1 MQTHD
6 EIEEFAGQR
15 ILAMDPRSEKPS
27 RACPACASSKARKIG
42 TKNELE
48 IVSCMQC
55 RSIYCP
61 YSPWYDSEMYYGDY
75 YTHHGID
82 EPPLVAKRLTEITA
96 DFSRYRQ
103 TNRLLDVGCG
113 AGSLLQAAR
122 DNGWDAQGIDVS
134 VSAVSHSRNLG
145 FEVFHGELNEAQLA
159 KAQFDV
165 ITAVEILEHLFDPA
179 TVVNEIHRLLRPGG
193 LFWLTTPNCRSL
205 SARVMGLG
213 WRVVSPPEHL
223 QLFSIEGLRML
234 LLRTGFTEVQLK
246 TSGGNPIELCRA
258 LKKRERDIQTPQENF
273 DSVARNYR
281 LNEAMTKS
289 NTRRALK
296 NAVNGLLNLSR
307 LGDSLKAFAIR

>member
-27 RACPACASSKARKIG
+27 RVCPACSSSKARKVG

-55 RSIYCP
+55 QSLYCP
-61 YSPWYDSEMYYGDY
+61 YSPWYNSEMYYGDY

-82 EPPLVAKRLTEITA
+82 EPPLVARRLSEITA

-122 DNGWDAQGIDVS
+122 DNGWEAQGIDVS
-134 VSAVSHSRNLG
+134 ASAVSHTRNLG

-159 KAQFDV
+159 KGQFDV

-179 TVVNEIHRLLRPGG
+179 KVVNEIHRLLRPGG

-205 SARVMGLG
+205 AARLMGLG

-223 QLFSIEGLRML
+223 QLFSVEGLRTL
-234 LLRTGFTEVQLK
+234 LLRAGFTEVQLK
-246 TSGGNPIELCRA
+246 TSGGNPIDLCRA
-258 LKKRERDIQTPQENF
+258 LKKREKDIQTPQENF

-289 NTRRALK
+289 NARRALK
-296 NAVNGLLNLSR
+296 NAVNRLLNLSR

>member
-6 EIEEFAGQR
+6 GMDKFAGQR
-15 ILAMDPRSEKPS
+15 MLAMDPRSEKPL
-27 RACPACASSKARKIG
+27 RVCPACSSSKARKVG

-48 IVSCMQC
+48 IVSCLQC
-55 RSIYCP
+55 HSLYCP
-61 YSPWYDSEMYYGDY
+61 YSPWYNSEMYYGDY

-82 EPPLVAKRLTEITA
+82 EPPLVARRLTEITA

-134 VSAVSHSRNLG
+134 ASAVSHSRNLG

-159 KAQFDV
+159 KGQFDV
-165 ITAVEILEHLFDPA
+165 ITAVEILEHLFDPSL
-179 TVVNEIHRLLRPGG
+179 VVKEIHRLLRPGG

-205 SARVMGLG
+205 AARLIGLR

-223 QLFSIEGLRML
+223 QLFS
-234 LLRTGFTEVQLK
+234 
-246 TSGGNPIELCRA
+246 
-258 LKKRERDIQTPQENF
+258 
-273 DSVARNYR
+273 
-281 LNEAMTKS
+281 
-289 NTRRALK
+289 
-296 NAVNGLLNLSR
+296 
-307 LGDSLKAFAIR
+307 

>member
-27 RACPACASSKARKIG
+27 RVCPACSSSKARKVG

-48 IVSCMQC
+48 IVSCLQC
-55 RSIYCP
+55 RSLYCP
-61 YSPWYDSEMYYGDY
+61 YSPWYNSEMYYGDY

-82 EPPLVAKRLTEITA
+82 EPPLVARRLTEITA

-134 VSAVSHSRNLG
+134 ASAVSHSRNLG
-145 FEVFHGELNEAQLA
+145 FEVFHGELKEAQLA
-159 KAQFDV
+159 KGQFDV

-179 TVVNEIHRLLRPGG
+179 MVVNEIHRLLRPGG

-205 SARVMGLG
+205 AARLMGLG

-223 QLFSIEGLRML
+223 QLFSVEGLRTL
-234 LLRTGFTEVQLK
+234 LLRAGFSEVQLK
-246 TSGGNPIELCRA
+246 TSGGNPIELCQA
-258 LKKRERDIQTPQENF
+258 LKKREKDIQTPQENF

-296 NAVNGLLNLSR
+296 NAVNGLLNISR

>member
-6 EIEEFAGQR
+6 EIEKFAGQR

-27 RACPACASSKARKIG
+27 RACPGCSSSKARKLG

-48 IVSCMQC
+48 IVSCIQC
-55 RSIYCP
+55 RTLYCP
-61 YSPWYDSEMYYGDY
+61 YSPWYNSEMYYGDY

-82 EPPLVAKRLTEITA
+82 EPPLVARRLTEITA
-96 DFSRYRQ
+96 AFSRYRQ

-122 DNGWDAQGIDVS
+122 AHGWDAQGIDVS
-134 VSAVSHSRNLG
+134 ASAVSHVRKLG
-145 FEVFHGELNEAQLA
+145 FEVFHGELGDARLA
-159 KAQFDV
+159 NGQFDV
-165 ITAVEILEHLFDPA
+165 ITAVEILEHLFDPVA
-179 TVVNEIHRLLRPGG
+179 AVNEIHRLLRPGG

-205 SARVMGLG
+205 AARLMGLG

-223 QLFSIEGLRML
+223 QLFSVAGLRTL
-234 LLRTGFTEVQLK
+234 LFRAGFTEVQLK
-246 TSGGNPIELCRA
+246 TSGGNPLDLCRS
-258 LKKRERDIQTPQENF
+258 LKKQDKAVQTPQENF

-296 NAVNGLLNLSR
+296 RAANGLLNLSR

>member
-27 RACPACASSKARKIG
+27 RVCPACSSSKARKVG

-55 RSIYCP
+55 RSLYCP
-61 YSPWYDSEMYYGDY
+61 YSPWYNSEMYYGDY

-82 EPPLVAKRLTEITA
+82 EPPLVARRLTEITA

-145 FEVFHGELNEAQLA
+145 FEVFHGELKEAQLA
-159 KAQFDV
+159 KGQFDV
-165 ITAVEILEHLFDPA
+165 ITAVEILEHLSDPA

-205 SARVMGLG
+205 AARLMGLG

-223 QLFSIEGLRML
+223 QLFSVEGLQTL
-234 LLRTGFTEVQLK
+234 LLRAGFTEVQLK
-246 TSGGNPIELCRA
+246 TSGGNPIDLCRA
-258 LKKRERDIQTPQENF
+258 LKKREKDIQTPQENF

-296 NAVNGLLNLSR
+296 NAVNGLLNVSR

>member
-27 RACPACASSKARKIG
+27 RVCPACSSSKARKVG

-55 RSIYCP
+55 QSLYCP
-61 YSPWYDSEMYYGDY
+61 YSPWYNSEMYYGDY

-82 EPPLVAKRLTEITA
+82 EPPLVARRLSEITA

-122 DNGWDAQGIDVS
+122 DNGWEAQGIDVS
-134 VSAVSHSRNLG
+134 ASAVSHSRNLG

-159 KAQFDV
+159 KGQFDV

-179 TVVNEIHRLLRPGG
+179 KVVNEIHRLLRPGG

-205 SARVMGLG
+205 AARLMGLG

-223 QLFSIEGLRML
+223 QLFSVEGLRTL
-234 LLRTGFTEVQLK
+234 LLRAGFTEVQLK
-246 TSGGNPIELCRA
+246 TSGGNPIDLCRA
-258 LKKRERDIQTPQENF
+258 LKKREKDIQTPQENF

-289 NTRRALK
+289 NARRALK
-296 NAVNGLLNLSR
+296 NAVNRLLNLSR